1 MTSENLVECLVMC
14 GTVVRVD
21 TRYLFNRANFDIQN
35 RFFESDNFGRIF
47 SARNAREMQFGLR
60 YTF

>member
-21 TRYLFNRANFDIQN
+21 TRYLFNRANFGIQN
-35 RFFESDNFGRIF
+35 LFSSLITLAGS
-47 SARNAREMQFGLR
+47 SARGTHAKCSSD
-60 YTF
+60 